1 MAKVTS
7 KLQVTIPRAVADR
20 LGLRP
25 GDEID
30 WRVEG
35 EGARVERASSLS
47 QSSVEE
53 RLRIFDESTRR
64 QEARDAEWRR
74 AHRGARPPKD
84 RGWTRE
90 ELYTRGRPR

>member
-7 KLQVTIPRAVADR
+7 KLQVTIPKAVADR
-20 LGLRP
+20 LRIRP
-25 GDEID
+25 GDEVD

-35 EGARVERASSLS
+35 GGARVEPAGTVPRL
-47 QSSVEE
+47 SVEE
-53 RLRIFDESTRR
+53 RLRIFDESTQR

-74 AHRGARPPKD
+74 THSGAKPPRH

-90 ELYTRGRPR
+90 ELYTRGRSR